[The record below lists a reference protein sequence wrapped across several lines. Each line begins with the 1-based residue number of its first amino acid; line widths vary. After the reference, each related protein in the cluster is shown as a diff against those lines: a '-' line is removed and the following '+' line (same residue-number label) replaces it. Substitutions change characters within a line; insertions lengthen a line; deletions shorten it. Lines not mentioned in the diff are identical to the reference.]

1 MGACSGLMAFNR
13 SSVFRLRRHVDRG
26 KAGAARVSIS
36 VPSSCTIDGFA
47 TEISRVQGVSV
58 ADLQPFTSLKVQ
70 TRNTIYEITVPTPS
84 EPTVFVRGGR
94 VFPIL
99 TEAGFNGSSFGGS
112 CLKVAWFCVG
122 LHLEFR
128 CVYGTILTSKV
139 RSIEFLEAS
148 SLPGPF

>member
-1 MGACSGLMAFNR
+1 M
-13 SSVFRLRRHVDRG
+13 FRLRRHVDRG

-36 VPSSCTIDGFA
+36 GPSSFTIDGFA
-47 TEISRVQGVSV
+47 TETSRVQGVGV
-58 ADLQPFTSLKVQ
+58 ADLQPFTLLKVQ
-70 TRNTIYEITVPTPS
+70 TRNTVYEVTVPRPS
-84 EPTVFVRGGR
+84 EATVFVRGGR

-99 TEAGFNGSSFGGS
+99 TEASFNGSSFGGS

-139 RSIEFLEAS
+139 RSIEFLESS

>member
-1 MGACSGLMAFNR
+1 MTFNKNGI
-13 SSVFRLRRHVDRG
+13 FCLRRRVDQSQ
-26 KAGAARVSIS
+26 AGTARASIS

-47 TEISRVQGVSV
+47 TETSRVQGVGL
-58 ADLQPFTSLKVQ
+58 ADLPPFTSLKIQ
-70 TRNTIYEITVPTPS
+70 TLNTIYEVTVPRPS
-84 EPTVFVRGGR
+84 EATVFVRGGR

-99 TEAGFNGSSFGGS
+99 TEASFNGSSFGGS